1 MGKKNNVRHT
11 CGQNNG
17 YNNEKKNKQI
27 STDNNCL
34 KKPIEDSDF
43 KLNIFL
49 WKNQNQMIKSRKKRC
64 TENTRTH
71 THTYTYTLKA
81 HKLIIRI
88 EFFIYDE
95 NFNVIFFLVK

>member
-1 MGKKNNVRHT
+1 MDITMR
-11 CGQNNG
+11 
-17 YNNEKKNKQI
+17 EKKNKQI

-34 KKPIEDSDF
+34 IKKPIEDSDF

-71 THTYTYTLKA
+71 THI
-81 HKLIIRI
+81 H
-88 EFFIYDE
+88 
-95 NFNVIFFLVK
+95 